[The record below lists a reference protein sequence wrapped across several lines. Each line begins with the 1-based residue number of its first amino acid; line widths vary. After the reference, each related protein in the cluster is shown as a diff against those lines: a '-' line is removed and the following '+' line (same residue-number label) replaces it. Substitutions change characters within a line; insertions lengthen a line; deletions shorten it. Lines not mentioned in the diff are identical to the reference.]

1 MRSYFWLSAKAILC
15 PFLQDNIYLFFMFCN
30 FLLCSVYTYESHSN
44 ELWVVM
50 RTDETVSMSGYSAL
64 WEALKVDKCENKT
77 YRGLNSGFIE
87 SPGFPNEESSRFHLP
102 LDCWTIIDAPSKC
115 SILKGFSVLF
125 KGCQKG
131 QSSLLASTG

>member
-1 MRSYFWLSAKAILC
+1 
-15 PFLQDNIYLFFMFCN
+15 MFCN
-30 FLLCSVYTYESHSN
+30 FLCSVYTYESHSN

-64 WEALKVDKCENKT
+64 WEALKVDQCENKT
-77 YRGLNSGFIE
+77 YRGLNSGFIQ
-87 SPGFPNEESSRFHLP
+87 SPGFPNEESSRFSLP

-115 SILKGFSVLF
+115 RFLKGLRFAF

-131 QSSLLASTG
+131 QDKLASRGIFDRECIQKVPQV